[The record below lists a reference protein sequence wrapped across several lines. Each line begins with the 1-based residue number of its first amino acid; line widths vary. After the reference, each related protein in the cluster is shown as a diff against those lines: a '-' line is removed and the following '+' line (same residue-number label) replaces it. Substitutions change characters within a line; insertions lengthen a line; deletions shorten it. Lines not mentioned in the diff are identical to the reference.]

1 MASRNR
7 LRQDV
12 TKILTQQFKDW
23 GLPKD
28 IEYKSYCDIVDAPV
42 TPRAIQKSYYNW
54 KTAVHSVS
62 LTAPETF
69 KASTPPPPPPPP
81 APEPDPLEALSQA
94 ASADSEES
102 KNDE

>member
-12 TKILTQQFKDW
+12 TKTLTQQFKDW

-28 IEYKSYCDIVDAPV
+28 IEYKSYCDIVDAPI
-42 TPRAIQKSYYNW
+42 TPKAIQKSYYNW

-62 LTAPETF
+62 LTSPEVFNAP
-69 KASTPPPPPPPP
+69 PPPPPPPP

-94 ASADSEES
+94 APAEEKSE
-102 KNDE
+102 D